1 VSHETKNQIA
11 EAKQALPTFHTER
24 FVVAPLAPPK
34 LRELAQV
41 LLKDERLA
49 EQLPWMQEKS
59 ADGAEQEAFL
69 LELECT
75 AGTTKAWGIV
85 DRDRAIFIGA
95 VLARQTLSGI
105 DLEVLC
111 PSQFWNHGVADE
123 VGEPVATW
131 LEDSVDVQ
139 IDVAH

>member
-1 VSHETKNQIA
+1 VSHELKNQIA
-11 EAKQALPTFHTER
+11 EAKQALPTFNTER
-24 FVVAPLAPPK
+24 FVVIPLTPPK

-59 ADGAEQEAFL
+59 ADSAEKEAFL
-69 LELECT
+69 LELQC
-75 AGTTKAWGIV
+75 ASGTTKAWGIV
-85 DRDRAIFIGA
+85 ERARAIFIGA
-95 VLARQTLSGI
+95 VLAQQTLGGI

-111 PSQFWNHGVADE
+111 ASQFWNRGVADE
-123 VGEPVATW
+123 VGEPVAAW
-131 LEDSVDVQ
+131 LEDSTDVQ